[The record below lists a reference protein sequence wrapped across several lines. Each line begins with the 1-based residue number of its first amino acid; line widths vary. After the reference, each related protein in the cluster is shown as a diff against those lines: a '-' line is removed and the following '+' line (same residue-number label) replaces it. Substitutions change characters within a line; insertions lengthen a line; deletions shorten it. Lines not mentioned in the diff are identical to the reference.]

1 MCRLLGKEALAL
13 GLTFPLLCFVLWI
26 RTPFPKAKLI
36 NPLPPPPI
44 VSQGAKA
51 PIENSYLL
59 TDQPPFIHD
68 IVILL

>member
-36 NPLPPPPI
+36 NPLPPPPYRI
-44 VSQGAKA
+44 AGGES
-51 PIENSYLL
+51 S
-59 TDQPPFIHD
+59 H
-68 IVILL
+68 